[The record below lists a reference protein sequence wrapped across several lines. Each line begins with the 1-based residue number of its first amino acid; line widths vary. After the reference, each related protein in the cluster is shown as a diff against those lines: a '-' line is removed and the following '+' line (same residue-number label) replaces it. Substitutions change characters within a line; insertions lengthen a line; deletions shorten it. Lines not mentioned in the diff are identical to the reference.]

1 MRTDYKSRLLI
12 ALAALVLI
20 PIYLTPV
27 WSIKLVAPQY
37 PDGMGMYIGVSE
49 VWGHDDHDIQNI
61 NILNHYIGMQ
71 EIHPDSIPELEIFP
85 IVLLGIILTGL
96 AVAIIGQR
104 WLMAAWL
111 VGFVGLCIAGMVDFY
126 LWMIDYGHNL
136 SPDAPIKIPGM
147 TYTPP
152 LIGTKQ
158 LLNITASSF
167 PHIGS
172 AFLGL
177 SLGLAG
183 WGVFRS
189 FRKRKSGP
197 VNGKGS
203 SNDTPVRPRALQ
215 PVAVAVVAALIVLT
229 GCVKSESS
237 PKVLNT
243 TSQEDVMVYG
253 ESEDPYCGERVE
265 RIRWGGELRTTE
277 GDILRFRS
285 TECLAAYLL
294 DGRVS
299 KDKIASLRV
308 VDFPDSRKLI
318 DVREARFLHT
328 PNLASPTGLNLMA
341 IETDKMARN
350 LQDAY
355 SGPIVGWDDVLE
367 IVSREWNLNPATA
380 LASAE

>member
-12 ALAALVLI
+12 ALAALALI

-27 WSIKLVAPQY
+27 WSIRLVAPQY
-37 PDGMGMYIGVSE
+37 PEGMGMYIGVSE
-49 VWGHDDHDIQNI
+49 IWGHEEHDIQNI

-71 EIHPDSIPELEIFP
+71 EIQPASIPELEIFP

-96 AVAIIGQR
+96 AVALIGRR
-104 WLMAAWL
+104 WLMVAWL

-172 AFLGL
+172 AFLAL

-183 WGVFRS
+183 WGVYRS
-189 FRKRKSGP
+189 FWKRKSAQP
-197 VNGKGS
+197 SGKET
-203 SNDTPVRPRALQ
+203 NDTPAPRRTLA
-215 PVAVAVVAALIVLT
+215 PAAVATIATLVVLT
-229 GCVKSESS
+229 GCVERESS
-237 PKVLNT
+237 PKVLN
-243 TSQEDVMVYG
+243 SSNPDAVMVYG

-285 TECLAAYLL
+285 TECLAAYILN
-294 DGRVS
+294 GNVPQ
-299 KDKIASLRV
+299 DKIASLRV

-318 DVREARFLHT
+318 DVSDARFLHT

-355 SGPIVGWDDVLE
+355 SGPIVGWDDVLA

-380 LASAE
+380 LASVE